1 MPKGF
6 YIGNYPSM
14 HKNNPK
20 KRVQGSSRSNHYRA
34 FLLFYLVLG
43 ASSTS
48 TASVCASSATA
59 TAQAD
64 LDNLSSCKTFSG
76 DLVITGS
83 IPTAVLNGI
92 QAISGSLTIQNATDL
107 TSFSAPSLQEID
119 QSFVVNIANRLNDMN
134 CPELTK
140 VGTINWVA
148 MPQLQQLT
156 FTKGV
161 STASSIT
168 ISDTGLTSL
177 SGITVNN
184 VATFDINNNQ
194 YLQTINVDLETVSNE
209 LSLSYNSNSV
219 AASFPNLQWANN
231 VTFQDI
237 SSISLPN
244 ITTVNASM
252 GFINN
257 TLTGLSFP
265 QLTNVGQSLS
275 IISNNQLTN
284 ASFPALTA
292 IGGGFIIANNT
303 ALSQIG
309 GFPLV
314 ESVGGAI
321 DFVGNFSVADLP
333 KLDLVKGGVDV
344 ESSASNF
351 SCNAWDSLHSA
362 GDIHGDSYV
371 CKGATH
377 STSVALTGSQ
387 TTGGVGSATKAAAAT
402 TGSSSKAGVAMPV
415 IEYSSVFGA
424 LACFIFQYV

>member
-1 MPKGF
+1 
-6 YIGNYPSM
+6 
-14 HKNNPK
+14 
-20 KRVQGSSRSNHYRA
+20 
-34 FLLFYLVLG
+34 
-43 ASSTS
+43 
-48 TASVCASSATA
+48 
-59 TAQAD
+59 
-64 LDNLSSCKTFSG
+64 
-76 DLVITGS
+76 
-83 IPTAVLNGI
+83 
-92 QAISGSLTIQNATDL
+92 
-107 TSFSAPSLQEID
+107 
-119 QSFVVNIANRLNDMN
+119 
-134 CPELTK
+134 
-140 VGTINWVA
+140 
-148 MPQLQQLT
+148 
-156 FTKGV
+156 
-161 STASSIT
+161 
-168 ISDTGLTSL
+168 
-177 SGITVNN
+177 
-184 VATFDINNNQ
+184 
-194 YLQTINVDLETVSNE
+194 
-209 LSLSYNSNSV
+209 
-219 AASFPNLQWANN
+219 
-231 VTFQDI
+231 
-237 SSISLPN
+237 
-244 ITTVNASM
+244 
-252 GFINN
+252 
-257 TLTGLSFP
+257 
-265 QLTNVGQSLS
+265 LTNVGQSLS